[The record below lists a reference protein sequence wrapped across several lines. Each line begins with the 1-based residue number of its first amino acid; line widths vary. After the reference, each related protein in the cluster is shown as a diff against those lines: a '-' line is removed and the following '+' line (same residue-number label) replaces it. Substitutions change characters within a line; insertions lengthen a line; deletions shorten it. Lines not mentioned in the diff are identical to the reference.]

1 MRRTLPICR
10 PLVLVLLLA
19 ACPAADETP
28 PPPSPPLTFDRLLNP
43 AQMNEYH
50 PLTEEVLAAVTPE
63 SLRSLPQ
70 WQIDQ
75 LYARLDG
82 GPIPDGDWQG
92 SFFFADGLGPRS
104 FVEGIENLDLV
115 LPIDPDAL
123 SRFGETLWLGKRF
136 SKDEALARSPVEADS
151 DLLDLFGVSL
161 QPELLF
167 PATLSCG
174 ESLHD
179 PRKQSVIIDYSET
192 HLHDGYLEE
201 IDYLA
206 GPGGLAIRD
215 EMRRIRPGFYL
226 GIAYAKGQ
234 PLLVF
239 TLFNAEVRASGETGE
254 EGC

>member
-1 MRRTLPICR
+1 MSRASIWPA
-10 PLVLVLLLA
+10 LLFALLIA
-19 ACPAADETP
+19 ACRLADEA
-28 PPPSPPLTFDRLLNP
+28 PPSPPPPLTFDRLLNP
-43 AQMNEYH
+43 AQMDEHH
-50 PLTEEVLAAVTPE
+50 PLSDEVLAGITPE
-63 SLRSLPQ
+63 SLRSLAQ

-136 SKDEALARSPVEADS
+136 SRDEGLARSPVDPDS
-151 DLLDLFGVSL
+151 DLLELFGISL
-161 QPELLF
+161 ELPLLF
-167 PATLSCG
+167 PATLSSA

-179 PRKQSVIIDYSET
+179 PRKPSIVVDYSET
-192 HLHDGYLEE
+192 HTYEGYTKE

-206 GPGGLAIRD
+206 GPNGLAIRD
-215 EMRRIRPGFYL
+215 EMRRVRPGFYL
-226 GIAYAKGQ
+226 GIAYAREQ

-239 TLFNAEVRASGETGE
+239 TLTNADAYPAP
-254 EGC
+254 

>member
-1 MRRTLPICR
+1 MSRASIYRAL
-10 PLVLVLLLA
+10 LLALLLA
-19 ACPAADETP
+19 ACRGADKP
-28 PPPSPPLTFDRLLNP
+28 PPPPPPLTFDRLLNP
-43 AQMNEYH
+43 AQMEEHH
-50 PLTEEVLAAVTPE
+50 PLSEEVLAGITTE

-92 SFFFADGLGPRS
+92 SFFFADGLGPRT

-123 SRFGETLWLGKRF
+123 SRFGETLWQGKRF
-136 SKDEALARSPVEADS
+136 SRDEALARSPVDPDS
-151 DLLDLFGVSL
+151 DLPELFGL
-161 QPELLF
+161 ALELPLLF
-167 PATLSCG
+167 PATLSCA

-179 PRKQSVIIDYSET
+179 PRKPSVVVDYSET
-192 HLHDGYLEE
+192 HTHDGYVKE

-206 GPGGLAIRD
+206 GPSGLAIRD
-215 EMRRIRPGFYL
+215 EMRRVRPGFYL
-226 GIAYAKGQ
+226 GIAYARDQ

-239 TLFNAEVRASGETGE
+239 TLTNAEAQASGQTSERE
-254 EGC
+254 C